1 MCFSV
6 KIKRQ
11 IGFSQNKPKVLNNWC
26 KEANTTIFNDIDSLL
41 ANSLVECFL
50 FSYFL
55 WFP

>member
-1 MCFSV
+1 MCFSA

-26 KEANTTIFNDIDSLL
+26 KEANTTIFNDIDSLP
-41 ANSLVECFL
+41 ANSLVKCFL